1 MNSAS
6 AIIEILVPMLSGYV
20 AVVVV
25 CVMALILVVVDN
37 RNLIVVALAVIY
49 LFVSLLFT
57 NIVAL
62 QIAGIKLIG
71 YIVVWTII
79 FGCVQQK
86 GWSYG
91 EDNNKMDGL
100 IVSAQIRFRVFAAI
114 IAGLVGW
121 QLVQTG
127 KLPFPIVSESVTL
140 GATQLICQGLILLSI
155 ARQPLKVGIGILI
168 MFSGFGLLYSA
179 VEPALMVVGML
190 GVVDIAVA
198 LAICYLELVWKSK
211 TDSGMSML

>member
-6 AIIEILVPMLSGYV
+6 AIVEILTPMLSGYV

-37 RNLIVVALAVIY
+37 KNLIVVALAVVY

-57 NIVAL
+57 NILAL

-71 YIVVWTII
+71 YMVVWTII

-91 EDNNKMDGL
+91 EDNNKMDGF
-100 IVSAQIRFRVFAAI
+100 IVSAKIRFRVFAAI

-127 KLPFPIVSESVTL
+127 QLPFPIVSESVTL

-179 VEPALMVVGML
+179 VEPSLMVVGML
-190 GVVDIAVA
+190 SVVDIAVA
-198 LAICYLELVWKSK
+198 LAIYYLELVWKSK
-211 TDSGMSML
+211 TDKGMSIL

>member
-6 AIIEILVPMLSGYV
+6 EIIETLVPMLSGYV

-25 CVMALILVVVDN
+25 FVMALILVIVDN
-37 RNLIVVALAVIY
+37 RSLIVVALAVIY

-57 NIVAL
+57 NILAP
-62 QIAGIKLIG
+62 QIAGIKLIV
-71 YIVVWTII
+71 YIVVWSII

-91 EDNNKMDGL
+91 EDFNKMEGF
-100 IVSAQIRFRVFAAI
+100 IVSAQTRFRFFAAI

-121 QLVQTG
+121 QLIQTG
-127 KLPFPIVSESVTL
+127 KLPFPIVSELVTL
-140 GATQLICQGLILLSI
+140 GATQLVCQGLLLLSI
-155 ARQPLKVGIGILI
+155 AQQPLKVGIGILI

-211 TDSGMSML
+211 SNSGMSV

>member
-1 MNSAS
+1 MPTTART
-6 AIIEILVPMLSGYV
+6 IL
-20 AVVVV
+20 
-25 CVMALILVVVDN
+25 
-37 RNLIVVALAVIY
+37 RKKRLAVIVNTSKEFSFCSNVAFVKIHK
-49 LFVSLLFT
+49 LFFTCVFVLQKDEKSLLFT
-57 NIVAL
+57 NILAP
-62 QIAGIKLIG
+62 QIAGIKLIV
-71 YIVVWTII
+71 YIVVWSII

-91 EDNNKMDGL
+91 EDFNKMEGF
-100 IVSAQIRFRVFAAI
+100 IVSAQTRFRFFAAI

-121 QLVQTG
+121 QLIQTG

-140 GATQLICQGLILLSI
+140 GATQLVCQGLLLLSI
-155 ARQPLKVGIGILI
+155 AQQPLKVGIGILI

-211 TDSGMSML
+211 SNSGMSV